1 MQNASSGVCKAK
13 CFRKGH
19 FAKTLG
25 AIFSKLLSFTKSNG
39 LENICWLL
47 VEGRF
52 EMTV

>member
-25 AIFSKLLSFTKSNG
+25 AIFSKLLSFTESNG
-39 LENICWLL
+39 LENILL
-47 VEGRF
+47 VVGRGAF
-52 EMTV
+52 